1 MAINPVFLCCVV
13 CGRSHASPFDF
24 QQSEADLAQLDAIH
38 QERLE
43 NAAQGWTGPQYI
55 SHYTR
60 ALLCDLHHVRA
71 RELGLQDVPI
81 GEALERLRA
90 DTSVPPMPKPA
101 DIPRDDLHRQPA
113 ATSWLGRCL
122 QWWRGR

>member
-1 MAINPVFLCCVV
+1 MAINPAFLCCVV
-13 CGRSHASPFDF
+13 CGRSHASPFHF
-24 QQSEADLAQLDAIH
+24 QQSEADLAQIRAIH
-38 QERLE
+38 QERVE
-43 NAAQGWTGPQYI
+43 KAAQGWTGPQYI
-55 SHYTR
+55 SHPSL
-60 ALLCDLHHVRA
+60 ALLCDLHRVRA

-90 DTSVPPMPKPA
+90 DTSVPPMPLKPA
-101 DIPRDDLHRQPA
+101 DEPHGQPV